1 MAKQNSTKRP
11 SPSLSDKGVT
21 DTRSETP
28 ATPAVTPA
36 LPIKTSVKQSNGK
49 SEGNW
54 VTLRHA
60 SDETGISISTLRN
73 WYRKGLVN
81 SRIEKG
87 PNGTQRLVELGEV
100 RGRVPQKYA
109 PERTTPGATASIGE
123 VAVSKSLPDLIE
135 ELAQA
140 RERAGRA
147 EARAELLM
155 QQLTELRSQSGASDA
170 NHNTLHAENEMLR
183 ERFERLREEAEDM
196 ARRLSFIEDGEVIDL
211 DADEI
216 DVRPPPEENDE
227 FLAMTQRWKARRKR
241 RKFARREAK
250 LSGH

>member
-1 MAKQNSTKRP
+1 MAKQNSAKEPRQ
-11 SPSLSDKGVT
+11 SLSAKGVT
-21 DTRSETP
+21 DKRSETP
-28 ATPAVTPA
+28 ARQASTPARRKKTPA
-36 LPIKTSVKQSNGK
+36 KQSNGK
-49 SEGNW
+49 SDGNW
-54 VTLRHA
+54 VTLRRA
-60 SDETGISISTLRN
+60 SDETGVSISTLRN
-73 WYRKGLVN
+73 WYRKGLVD

-100 RGRVPQKYA
+100 GGRVPEKNT
-109 PERTTPGATASIGE
+109 PERTLPAASTSIG
-123 VAVSKSLPDLIE
+123 AVSVSKALPDLIE

-155 QQLTELRSQSGASDA
+155 QQLTELRSQSGSSSADHHS
-170 NHNTLHAENEMLR
+170 LHAENEMLR
-183 ERFERLREEAEDM
+183 ERFERLRDQAEDM
-196 ARRLSFIEDGEVIDL
+196 ARRLSFIEDGEAIEL
-211 DADEI
+211 DVDELEPG
-216 DVRPPPEENDE
+216 VPPEEEDE